1 MRYHNVATDT
11 DTKAPRMPWRQ
22 RPCPRFQRRCIS
34 WAAVLAVSLL
44 ALVAI
49 GVTALRN
56 PEHPLQL
63 AWFLALAAGTGFTAL
78 FYMVRTVRRE
88 LFLPLADVRE
98 WAHKIRGGN
107 LSARLYEPAEGGFKE
122 LARDINSVA
131 DALQALSLDMETAVC
146 KQTQRIEQKKRSLQV
161 LYNVAASLNVSR
173 DLNDLLARF
182 LHTMRDIVDAKA
194 GTVRMLNEHKQM
206 ELVASIGLDDEVVE
220 KERLIPV
227 QRCICGNALSEGE
240 VLFQNDLRSCE
251 HFIGRP
257 ILPDADTLEMIA
269 VPLQYRGETLGVY
282 NLFVEKSSFELREDL
297 KALFTSVG
305 RHLGMAIEKTRL
317 DNEAKRLFIMQERT
331 ALANELHD
339 SLAQTLAS
347 VRFQVSMLLDS
358 LDVAA
363 RDRMRDEIEQIKS
376 GLDDAYAEL
385 RELLAHFRAPINTR
399 GLLPALEDLV
409 NSFRKQTGMY
419 VLLQTE
425 WDSARLPV
433 DLEIQVLRIV
443 QEALANV
450 RKHSHAQTVRIMLK
464 SDPEGNYRVLV
475 EDDGIGLHKP
485 AFSGHPGEHIGQSIM
500 QERARRLG
508 GELSIESEPGE
519 GTCLQ
524 LVFRYPHDGNTPEAA
539 KNMPLVHKE

>member
-1 MRYHNVATDT
+1 MRFLNVATGT
-11 DTKAPRMPWRQ
+11 RAAGARWQRKAGPRLQ
-22 RPCPRFQRRCIS
+22 SRCMS
-34 WAAVLAVSLL
+34 WASVLAGALL
-44 ALVAI
+44 TLLLTGI
-49 GVTALRN
+49 LALRN
-56 PEHPLQL
+56 PDNATQL
-63 AWFLALAAGTGFTAL
+63 AWLLAFATGIGLTAL
-78 FYMVRTVRRE
+78 FYLVRTVRRE
-88 LFLPLADVRE
+88 LFQPLAEVRD
-98 WAHKIRGGN
+98 WALRIRGGN
-107 LSARLYEPAEGGFKE
+107 LAARLPPSAEGSFKE
-122 LARDINSVA
+122 LAHDINSVA

-146 KQTQRIEQKKRSLQV
+146 KQTERIEQKKRSLQV
-161 LYNVAASLNVSR
+161 LYDVAASLNVSR
-173 DLNDLLARF
+173 DLNDLLVRF

-194 GTVRMLNEHKQM
+194 GTVRMLNENNQM
-206 ELVASIGLDDEVVE
+206 ELVASIGLDDEVIE
-220 KERLIPV
+220 KERLVAV
-227 QRCICGNALSEGE
+227 QRCLCGNAVSEGE
-240 VLFQNDLRSCE
+240 VMFQNDLRNCG
-251 HFIGRP
+251 HFVGKP
-257 ILPDADTLEMIA
+257 MLEGADDLEMIA

-317 DNEAKRLFIMQERT
+317 DSEAKRLFIMQERT

-347 VRFQVSMLLDS
+347 LRFQVSMLQETVDGITKDS
-358 LDVAA
+358 LN
-363 RDRMRDEIEQIKS
+363 DEIQQIKA
-376 GLDDAYAEL
+376 GLDDAYVEL

-450 RKHSHAQTVRIMLK
+450 RKHSQAQTVRVMLK
-464 SDPEGNYRVLV
+464 SDPDGNYRVLV
-475 EDDGIGLHKP
+475 EDDGVGLRKP

-508 GELSIESEPGE
+508 GDLCIESEAGE
-519 GTCLQ
+519 GTCL
-524 LVFRYPHDGNTPEAA
+524 LLTFRYPNDVKTREVQ
-539 KNMPLVHKE
+539 KIIPLVRKD

>member
-1 MRYHNVATDT
+1 MHFHNAATS
-11 DTKAPRMPWRQ
+11 TKAHSTPWFR
-22 RPCPRFQRRCIS
+22 RACPRVQSRCIS
-34 WAAVLAVSLL
+34 WASVLAVSLL
-44 ALVAI
+44 ALLII
-49 GVTALRN
+49 GVVALRD
-56 PEHPLQL
+56 PAHPMQL
-63 AWFLALAAGTGFTAL
+63 AWLLALAGGTGLTAL

-88 LFLPLADVRE
+88 MFLPLAQVRD
-98 WAHKIRGGN
+98 WALRIRGGN
-107 LSARLYEPAEGGFKE
+107 LAVRLEEPVEGTFKE
-122 LARDINSVA
+122 LAQDLNSVA

-146 KQTQRIEQKKRSLQV
+146 KQTERIEQKKRSLQV
-161 LYNVAASLNVSR
+161 LYDVAASLNVSR
-173 DLNDLLARF
+173 DLNDLLVRF

-194 GTVRMLNEHKQM
+194 GTVRMLNEHNQM
-206 ELVASIGLDDEVVE
+206 ELVASIGLDDEVIE
-220 KERLIPV
+220 KERVVAV
-227 QRCICGNALSEGE
+227 QRCLCGNAVTEGE
-240 VLFQNDLRSCE
+240 VMFQNDLRNCG
-251 HFIGRP
+251 HFVGKP
-257 ILPDADTLEMIA
+257 MLDNADSLEMIA

-317 DNEAKRLFIMQERT
+317 DSEAKRLFIMQERT

-347 VRFQVSMLLDS
+347 LRFQVSMLQETIDGITKDALN
-358 LDVAA
+358 
-363 RDRMRDEIEQIKS
+363 DEIQQIKS
-376 GLDDAYAEL
+376 GLDDAYVEL

-450 RKHSHAQTVRIMLK
+450 RKHSQAQTVRVMLK
-464 SDPEGNYRVLV
+464 SDQDGSYRVLV
-475 EDDGIGLHKP
+475 EDDGVGLRKP

-508 GELSIESEPGE
+508 GELCIESEAGE
-519 GTCLQ
+519 GTCTL
-524 LVFRYPHDGNTPEAA
+524 LTFRYPNEVKTREAQRII
-539 KNMPLVHKE
+539 PLVRKS